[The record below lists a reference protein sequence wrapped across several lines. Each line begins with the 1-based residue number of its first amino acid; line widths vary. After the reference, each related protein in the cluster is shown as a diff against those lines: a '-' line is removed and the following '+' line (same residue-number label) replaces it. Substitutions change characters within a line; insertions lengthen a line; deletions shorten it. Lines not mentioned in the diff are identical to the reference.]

1 MGFWG
6 KAIGAGMGFMVGGPL
21 GAIAG
26 GFLGHAFDVES
37 ESDLRRYRQNNDNS
51 WPEVEH
57 EFDRQYLFY
66 VSLASLAA
74 KMAKADGH
82 VTNDEIKAFDSFLS
96 FDLGLSVEERQTIA
110 KLFNQ
115 AKDSPEDAGAIA
127 RQFAQL
133 IGFKPDVLQMM
144 MELLFKI
151 ALADGQVHKN
161 EEAYL
166 QQIAAIFGLNPTA
179 YQQIRA
185 LYIKENDHA
194 YQILGI
200 KRSASDLEIKKAYH
214 RLVKENH
221 PDKLQARGV
230 PEDFLK
236 IAQEKMA
243 EINQAYTDICKERGL

>member
-26 GFLGHAFDVES
+26 GFIGHAFDVES
-37 ESDLRRYRQNNDNS
+37 ENEMRRYTPNEDAS
-51 WPEVEH
+51 WPEVEN

-74 KMAKADGH
+74 KMAKADGL
-82 VTNDEIKAFDSFLS
+82 VTRDEIKAFDDFLS
-96 FDLGLSVEERQTIA
+96 FDLGLSVEERRTIA
-110 KLFNQ
+110 KIFNQ
-115 AKDSPEDAGAIA
+115 AKDSPEDAAAIA

-151 ALADGQVHKN
+151 ALADGTVHKN
-161 EEAYL
+161 EETYL
-166 QQIAAIFGLNPTA
+166 QQIAAVFGFSPVE
-179 YQQIRA
+179 YGQIRA
-185 LYIKENDHA
+185 LYIQENDRA
-194 YQILGI
+194 YQILGVS
-200 KRSASDLEIKKAYH
+200 RTASESEIKKAYH
-214 RLVKENH
+214 KLVKENH

-243 EINQAYTDICKERGL
+243 EINQAYADICKERGF

>member
-37 ESDLRRYRQNNDNS
+37 ESNVRRYQQNTDQS

-74 KMAKADGH
+74 KMAKADGI
-82 VTNDEIKAFDSFLS
+82 VTRDEIQAFDTFLS
-96 FDLGLSVEERQTIA
+96 FDLGLSIEERRTVA

-115 AKDSPEDAGAIA
+115 AKDSPENAVDIA

-151 ALADGQVHKN
+151 ALADGQLHKN
-161 EEAYL
+161 EDTYL
-166 QQIAAIFGLNPTA
+166 RQIAAVFGFRPDEYA
-179 YQQIRA
+179 QIRA
-185 LYIKENDHA
+185 LYIKENDNA

-200 KRSASDLEIKKAYH
+200 SRNASDSAVKKAYH
-214 RLVKENH
+214 TLVKENH

-243 EINQAYTDICKERGL
+243 EINQAYADIRAQRGI